1 MRRHYQWIVV
11 HELLRRI
18 VGEATLRHVL
28 PEGGPVRREHFR
40 WRRFPYLPVEFSAAA
55 YRFGHSMV
63 RNEYGLRRHP
73 PGKDAE
79 APLPIFPALAGF
91 RPLTP
96 ERRLD
101 WERFFKLPGHGLEAQ
116 ASFGID
122 TVLAEPLYHLP
133 DGDPKLARRN
143 LLRGRALG
151 LPSGQRVARA
161 IEAPALS
168 EDELMIDADLP
179 AGVRRTL
186 LRSTPLWYYVL
197 AEAEHEPGRTLGR
210 VGGLIVAEVLAGLL
224 EADPSSF
231 LHEPDWRPD
240 LGDDGDFTMAD
251 LVRVAREDG
260 SGGAQGEQPGAVPEL

>member
-1 MRRHYQWIVV
+1 M
-11 HELLRRI
+11 
-18 VGEATLRHVL
+18 
-28 PEGGPVRREHFR
+28 RREHFR
-40 WRRFPYLPVEFSAAA
+40 WRRFPFIPVEFSAAA

-79 APLPIFPALAGF
+79 APLPIFPALSGF

-122 TVLAEPLYHLP
+122 TVLAEPLYQP
-133 DGDPKLARRN
+133 PRR
-143 LLRGRALG
+143 G
-151 LPSGQRVARA
+151 PEARA
-161 IEAPALS
+161 AQPPARAARSGSRRVSASRARLEAPALS
-168 EDELMIDADLP
+168 EAELMIDADLP
-179 AGVRRTL
+179 AGVRRRL

-197 AEAEHEPGRTLGR
+197 CRGGARAGAAPSAPSAGGSSPRCSPACSRPTRARSCTSRTGDPHLGEH
-210 VGGLIVAEVLAGLL
+210 
-224 EADPSSF
+224 
-231 LHEPDWRPD
+231 
-240 LGDDGDFTMAD
+240 GDFTMAD

-260 SGGAQGEQPGAVPEL
+260 SSGAQGEQPGAAPEP